1 MDQQKKICLDLSL
14 QKAKKI
20 REMNLK
26 EDPSNKVLKHL
37 MPTQMEYKDWG
48 NLMIPDK
55 GFTKQLHILDPELQV
70 AWDWGSSKW
79 EIWRFPKDGSE
90 AFHVM
95 TVQTKDR
102 TYRELGAD
110 MLLKLQ
116 HGDPARFSAGQF
128 VKYFEE
134 MDNQIRRRKM
144 EDFKQKIR
152 DIAMDSFINL
162 HCKIIQVPQQYAV
175 GRAVSCQT

>member
-1 MDQQKKICLDLSL
+1 MSL

-26 EDPSNKVLKHL
+26 EDPSNKALKHL

-110 MLLKLQ
+110 VLLKLQ